1 MSTPKLAI
9 TLILLIIAGAGVYWV
24 GQDAARQPPATGSVP
39 EATTPAA
46 VTPPAVPPQPGPLQ
60 QLAEHHC
67 ARLGDAAA
75 SSACVSQ
82 ILADMHA
89 GKTAPVIPELQPES
103 CKDLTDL
110 AEQHRCHGR
119 LGHDYAISTG
129 DISKC
134 DVIPMED
141 IRQSCR
147 TAIIVNEVKKLR
159 ALETASSGTT
169 QP

>member
-24 GQDAARQPPATGSVP
+24 GQDAARQPPATGSAPVSAVP
-39 EATTPAA
+39 AT
-46 VTPPAVPPQPGPLQ
+46 PPQPDPLQ

-67 ARLGDAAA
+67 ATLGDTAA

-129 DISKC
+129 DITKC

-147 TAIIVNEVKKLR
+147 TAIIVNEVKKLQ